1 MQALVTTQSSST
13 EPRAFTH
20 LQALFPQPFA
30 TFTKSD
36 NRMRVLIER
45 LTDGLTEDFER
56 RIVERGFGLVLRK
69 AGIGLA

>member
-1 MQALVTTQSSST
+1 MQALVTTQSSPT
-13 EPRAFTH
+13 EPPAFTH

-45 LTDGLTEDFER
+45 RMDGLTGDFER
-56 RIVERGFGLVLRK
+56 RIVEKEFGL
-69 AGIGLA
+69 